1 MLAQNFAPEQQ
12 RCAIYTRKS
21 VELGL
26 DQEFNSL
33 ETQRTICSAYVTSQR
48 HKGWVEISK
57 HYDDGGRSGA
67 TLDRPELQGLLAD
80 IESGLIDVVLVYKL
94 DRISRTLLDFVRLMD
109 FFECYNVA
117 FISITQNFDTSD
129 SMGRLIL
136 NVLLTFAQFER
147 EIMGDR
153 IRDKARLLRQA
164 GRWAGG
170 MPPLGYCVRKRILRV
185 VPSEAQSVRFMFEKF
200 VELGSFS
207 ALSRECAQAGIV
219 GRACNRKDP
228 KGRESKRGITPNSS
242 TLNFLLGNPV
252 YIGFIRAG
260 VGNEL
265 IAAAHEPLIEKELW
279 DRAQEVRSKIH
290 ARRKR
295 WRHKPDLLCKILFDC
310 YGRLMTRHY
319 SCRDDRFNDYYAS
332 LQNDWGRR
340 HGQRAL
346 WVRADTLEP
355 LVCAALQNLLS
366 DKALVRSGLLKIGCV
381 DRRMEKLTERT
392 DSAANRVLDLKPRD
406 LRELIRSAFVRIEL
420 STDRVKAVV
429 RWREVERYLAWDGK
443 GLFKADEEGWTRC
456 AETHLIDIPFSTT
469 RGRGRSPAA
478 SATADSARNPAPQL
492 IQLIHDAR
500 KAQALQDESPS
511 RSISQLAKQV
521 RRKDGHFE
529 RLLRLNYLAPDIV
542 TAILDGTQ
550 PAGLTRK
557 ALSRADL
564 PLDWALQRRLLGFSA
579 NG

>member
-1 MLAQNFAPEQQ
+1 MPAQEVASEPK

-21 VELGL
+21 LDLGL

-33 ETQRTICSAYVTSQR
+33 ETQRTICSAYITSQR
-48 HKGWVEISK
+48 HKGWMELPS

-67 TLDRPELQGLLAD
+67 TLDRPELQALLAD
-80 IESGLIDVVLVYKL
+80 IENGLIDIVIVYKL

-109 FFECYNVA
+109 FFEQYGVA

-147 EIMGDR
+147 EIMADR

-170 MPPLGYCVRKRILRV
+170 MPPFGYAVKKRILRI
-185 VPSEAQSVRFMFEKF
+185 VPAEAKAVRFMFDKF
-200 VELGSFS
+200 VELGNYS
-207 ALSRECAQAGIV
+207 AVSRACKAAGIR
-219 GRACNRKDP
+219 GRACNRKD
-228 KGRESKRGITPNSS
+228 GKRTVGIAPSSS
-242 TLNFLLGNPV
+242 TLNSLLGNPV

-265 IAAAHEPLIEKELW
+265 VAAAHEPLIEKDLW
-279 DRAQEVRSKIH
+279 DRAQELRSKIH

-295 WRHKPDLLCKILFDC
+295 RRHKPDLLCKILFDC
-310 YGRLMTRHY
+310 FGRLMTRHY
-319 SCRDDRFNDYYAS
+319 SCREDRFNDYYAS
-332 LQNDWGRR
+332 IQNDWGRR

-355 LVCAALQNLLS
+355 LIRAALQNLLS

-381 DRRMEKLTERT
+381 DRRMEQLTERT
-392 DSAANRVLDLKPRD
+392 DSAARRIDELKPRD
-406 LRELIRSAFVRIEL
+406 LKELIRSAFVRIEL
-420 STDRVKAVV
+420 SRDRVKAVV
-429 RWREVERYLAWDGK
+429 RWREIERYLAWDGK
-443 GLFKADEEGWTRC
+443 GLFKANEECWNRC
-456 AETHLIDIPFSTT
+456 AETHLIDVPFSTT
-469 RGRGRSPAA
+469 RGRGKAPPRSAPVLPK
-478 SATADSARNPAPQL
+478 PAPQL
-492 IQLIHDAR
+492 IKLIHDAR
-500 KAQALQDESPS
+500 KAQALQDSSPS
-511 RSISQLAKQV
+511 QSASQLAKRV
-521 RRKDGHFE
+521 HRKDRHFE
-529 RLLRLNYLAPDIV
+529 RLLRLNYLAPDII
-542 TAILDGTQ
+542 TAILAGTQ

-564 PLDWALQRRLLGFSA
+564 PLDWALQRRLLGFPPA
-579 NG
+579 A